1 MFPSIRQL
9 GRRALL
15 AAALALPLAA
25 PIAQPAAAQDLRI
38 GVRAGPE
45 GIDPALFALGNHA
58 AAVRNMFDTLVDVD
72 DKLQVIPGLAESWRT
87 VDDTTWEFTLRRG
100 VTFHD
105 GSPLTTADVKF
116 SIERVPLAQ
125 GPDGG
130 LTLYT
135 RSIAGV
141 DIVDPH
147 VFRVRTRTPHAALPQ
162 DFTRMFIVSSRIRPD
177 AKTAEFNSGEAA
189 IGTGPFR
196 YVSWQ
201 PRGDLVMERFDN
213 HWRGRPHWGRVTLVE
228 ISNDAARV
236 AALLSGRVDFINYV
250 PFSDVARLRRERNV
264 TTFEG
269 ESIYTFMLYP
279 DMRSDMT
286 QPAMRM
292 ITDKQGNPLPR
303 NPFLDLRVRQAL
315 SLAIDRDAIANTV
328 LEGNAVRADQLM
340 PAYMFGANP
349 NPPRLPT
356 DVNRARALLAEAGY
370 PNGFRFP
377 LFCSSD
383 RLPGDGATCQALGQ
397 LFARIG
403 LEVQVNAQPRTVFFP
418 ARTRGDYP
426 ITMAGWGTLTG
437 ESGYALSG
445 FVHCKRADSPW
456 GPFNASN
463 YCNAELDA
471 LIGRAMTT
479 IDTETRRALFQEAN
493 AKAIADAGQIPIV
506 TLKAVWAG
514 RNTLVFAPRS
524 DEETLPFQIRPR

>member
-1 MFPSIRQL
+1 MIRST
-9 GRRALL
+9 RRALL
-15 AAALALPLAA
+15 AAALVLGGAA
-25 PIAQPAAAQDLRI
+25 GASAQELRI
-38 GVRAGPE
+38 GVRAGPD
-45 GIDPALFALGNHA
+45 GIDPAFLALGHHVA
-58 AAVRNMFDTLVDVD
+58 ALKNIFDTLVAVD
-72 DKLQVIPGLAESWRT
+72 DKLQLQPALAESWRT
-87 VDDTTWEFTLRRG
+87 IDDLTWEFKLRQG
-100 VTFHD
+100 VKFHD
-105 GSPLTTADVKF
+105 GGDFTAADVKF

-135 RSIAGV
+135 RAIAGV
-141 DIVDPH
+141 EVVDPH
-147 VFRVRTRTPHAALPQ
+147 TIRIRTATPHAALPQ
-162 DFTRMFIVSSRIRPD
+162 DMTRMSIVSSRIKPD
-177 AKTAEFNSGEAA
+177 AKTAEFNTGEAA

-196 YVSWQ
+196 FVSWT
-201 PRGDLVMERFDN
+201 PRGELVVERFPGY
-213 HWRGRPHWGRVTLVE
+213 WRGPAPWSKVTLVE

-236 AALLSGRVDFINYV
+236 AGLLSNRVDFINYV
-250 PFSDVARLRRERNV
+250 PFSDVGRLRRERNV

-269 ESIYTFMLYP
+269 ESIYTFILYP

-286 QPAMRM
+286 LPAMRL

-303 NPFLDLRVRQAL
+303 NPFLDHRVRQAL
-315 SLAIDRDAIANTV
+315 SLAIDRDAIASTV

-383 RLPGDGATCQALGQ
+383 RLPGDGATCQALAQ

-403 LEVQVNAQPRTVFFP
+403 LDVQANAVSRTVFFP

-437 ESGYALSG
+437 EAGYALSG
-445 FVHCKRADSPW
+445 FVHCKRADSRW

-463 YCNAELDA
+463 YCNRELDE
-471 LIGRAMTT
+471 LIDRGMTT
-479 IDTETRRALFQEAN
+479 IDEEKRRALFQEAN
-493 AKAIADAGQIPIV
+493 AKAVADAGQIPIV

-514 RNTLVFAPRS
+514 RNTLTFPPRS
-524 DEETLPFQIRPR
+524 DEETLAYEIRPR